1 MTRRLVLPA
10 LLVMTVVATAAG
22 AEAPTLFRTPA
33 VNRTQVV
40 FAYAGDL
47 WSVPR
52 EGGDA
57 VRLTSGVGIESD
69 PVFSPDGSQ
78 LAFAGQYDGNT
89 DVYVMPAAG
98 GEPRRLTYHPDADR
112 PVGWT
117 NDGKAVLFASAR
129 ASHARFPR
137 LFTIAPGGGLPEA
150 LPLPMAERGS
160 YSPDGQSLAYEPLAQ
175 WQPAWKRYRGGQ
187 TDAIWI
193 ARLSDS
199 SVEEVPR
206 PNSNDRFPMWI
217 GDRVCFVSDRDGAAT
232 LFAFDTK
239 TRKITR
245 LLDNGGL
252 DVLSASAWRGD
263 GPERA
268 VIAYEQFGTLHLYDV
283 ASGRTRPVAARV
295 AADLVTV
302 RPRFEKVGDQIAA
315 AAVSPAGAR
324 AVLEARGE
332 ILTVP
337 AEKGDVRNLT
347 GTPGV
352 MERDPAWS
360 PDGTRIAYF
369 SDASGEYALHIRDQK
384 GEKPAQV
391 VTLPPGFYYSPVW
404 SPDSTRIAFSD
415 NAMHLWVVAVDKGEP
430 KLVDTNPFGLRDDVL
445 QPAWSPDSTWLA
457 YAKQLDNRLRAVF
470 LYSLEKGEARQ
481 VTDGLADARYPVF
494 DRGGKLLFFAASTNL
509 GPAFSFAE
517 LSGYGHLSSRSVY
530 ALVLAKDTPSPLAPE
545 SDEEKGPEKKAGD
558 ADTSKPTPD
567 KGAKAKAEEKK
578 DEDKKPEAPEPVKVD
593 LEGLVQ
599 RSVALPI
606 PSRDYVGLDV
616 GKAGKLYVIERPVA
630 GPGNEPG
637 PPSLVVRRFD
647 LEKRKLEDAIS
658 GVRAFAVA
666 AGAEKALYRKG
677 DDWLI
682 KGLDALSGGE
692 GGTLATGAMQ
702 VRVDPTAEW
711 RQMFEEVWRGER
723 DFFYDANLH
732 GLDLG
737 KVRVT
742 YRPYLAAVAH
752 RSDLTY
758 LFTEMLNQLT
768 VGHMF
773 IGGGDMPKP
782 GTVPGGLLG
791 CDFAVE
797 SGRYRFATVL
807 EGGSWNPDLRA
818 PLLQPAASVKA
829 GEWLLAV
836 AGRELTSSDNVYAR
850 FENTAD
856 TQVVLR
862 VGPSPDGTGA
872 RDVTVVPVRSEA
884 SLRNLSWIEGNR
896 RKVEALSAGRLA
908 YIYVPDTSGDG
919 FASFNRYFF
928 AQTEKQGAVVDERF
942 NGGGFLADYIVDYLR
957 RPLLSY
963 IHFRHGRDV
972 PTPMG
977 GIYGPKAMLI
987 NELAGSGGDA
997 LPWYFHKLGI
1007 GPLIGT
1013 RTWGGLIAAFTAP
1026 QLMDGGYV
1034 TAPDAAVY
1042 GLAGQ
1047 WEVENVGVRPDIEV
1061 GLDPQAWRQGHDV
1074 QLERAVEWLLAE
1086 LAKNPPQVPKRPD
1099 FPRYH

>member
-1 MTRRLVLPA
+1 MARRLVVPT
-10 LLVMTVVATAAG
+10 LLVMAVVATVAG
-22 AEAPTLFRTPA
+22 AAAPTLFRTPA
-33 VNRTQVV
+33 VNRTHVV

-98 GEPRRLTYHPDADR
+98 GEPRRLTYHPDADT
-112 PVGWT
+112 PVSWT

-137 LFTIAPGGGLPEA
+137 LFTIGLAGGLPEP
-150 LPLPMAERGS
+150 LPLPMGERGS

-187 TDAIWI
+187 TDAIWL

-199 SVEEVPR
+199 SVEEIPR
-206 PNSNDRFPMWI
+206 PNSNDRYPMWI
-217 GDRVCFVSDRDGAAT
+217 GDRVFFVSDRDGAAT
-232 LFAFDTK
+232 LYAFDTT
-239 TRKITR
+239 TRKISR
-245 LLDNGGL
+245 VLDNSGL
-252 DVLSASAWRGD
+252 DVRSASSWRGD
-263 GPERA
+263 GAERA

-283 ASGRTRPVAARV
+283 ASGRTRPVAVRV
-295 AADLVTV
+295 TADLVTV
-302 RPRFEKVGDQIAA
+302 RPRFEKVGDQIAN
-315 AAVSPAGAR
+315 AAVSPNGVR
-324 AVLEARGE
+324 AVFEARGE
-332 ILTVP
+332 ILIVP
-337 AEKGDVRNLT
+337 ADKGDTRNLT
-347 GTPGV
+347 ATPGV

-384 GEKPAQV
+384 GEQPAQV
-391 VTLPPGFYYSPVW
+391 VTLPAGFYYSPVW
-404 SPDSTRIAFSD
+404 SPDSTQIAFSD
-415 NAMHLWVVAVDKGEP
+415 NAMRLWLAAVGKGEP
-430 KLVDTNPFGLRDDVL
+430 KQVDTNPFGLRDDVL
-445 QPAWSPDSTWLA
+445 QPAWSPDSKWLA
-457 YAKQLDNRLRAVF
+457 YSKQLDNRLRAVF
-470 LYSLEKGEARQ
+470 LYSLEKGETHQ
-481 VTDGLADARYPVF
+481 VTDGMADARYPVF

-509 GPAFSFAE
+509 GPSFSFAE

-545 SDEEKGPEKKAGD
+545 SDEEKGPEKKAEE
-558 ADTSKPTPD
+558 AD
-567 KGAKAKAEEKK
+567 KAKGTPEKGTKAKPDEKK
-578 DEDKKPEAPEPVKVD
+578 GGGMKAESPEPVKVD
-593 LEGLVQ
+593 LEDLVQ

-616 GKAGKLYVIERPVA
+616 GKAGKLYVIERPVT
-630 GPGNEPG
+630 GLGEEPG
-637 PPSLVVRRFD
+637 PPSLVVHRYD
-647 LEKRKLEDAIS
+647 LDKRKLGEAIS
-658 GVRAFAVA
+658 GVRAFVVA
-666 AGAEKALYRKG
+666 ASGEKALYRKG
-677 DDWLI
+677 DDWFI
-682 KGLDALSGGE
+682 KSLDALTGGE
-692 GGTLATGAMQ
+692 GGPLATAAMQ
-702 VRVDPTAEW
+702 VRVDPPAEW
-711 RQMFEEVWRGER
+711 RQMFDEVWRGER

-732 GLDLG
+732 GLDLE
-737 KVRVT
+737 KAKAT

-768 VGHMF
+768 VGHMY
-773 IGGGDMPKP
+773 IGGGDMPKA

-791 CDFAVE
+791 CDFSIE
-797 SGRYRFATVL
+797 NGRYRFATVL
-807 EGGSWNPDLRA
+807 AGESWNPDLRA
-818 PLLQPAASVKA
+818 PLVQPGAGVEA
-829 GEWLLAV
+829 GEYLLAV
-836 AGRELTSSDNVYAR
+836 GSRDLTSADNVYAR

-856 TQVVLR
+856 RQVALR
-862 VGPSPDGTGA
+862 VGPNPDGSGA

-908 YIYVPDTSGDG
+908 YIYVPDTSGRG

-942 NGGGFLADYIVDYLR
+942 NGGGLLADYIVDYLR

-963 IHFRHGRDV
+963 MHFRHGRDV

-977 GIYGPKAMLI
+977 GIWGPKAMLI

-1007 GPLIGT
+1007 GPLVGK

-1047 WEVENVGVRPDIEV
+1047 WEVENVGVGPDIEV
-1061 GLDPQAWRQGHDV
+1061 SLDPKAWRQGHDA

-1086 LAKNPPQVPKRPD
+1086 IAKNPQRPPKRPD

>member
-1 MTRRLVLPA
+1 MIRRLVLTA
-10 LLVMTVVATAAG
+10 GLATTVCVTLAA
-22 AEAPTLFRTPA
+22 AETPTLLRTPA
-33 VNRTQVV
+33 VNRTHVV

-57 VRLTSGVGIESD
+57 TRLTTGVGNESV
-69 PVFSPDGSQ
+69 PVLSPDGGQ
-78 LAFAGQYDGNT
+78 LAFSGQYDGNT
-89 DVYVMPAAG
+89 DVYVMPALG
-98 GEPRRLTYHPDADR
+98 GVPRRLTWHPGDDLA
-112 PVGWT
+112 VGWS
-117 NDGKAVLFASAR
+117 NDGTRVLFASERDSSAGY
-129 ASHARFPR
+129 PR
-137 LFTIAPGGGLPEA
+137 LFTLALEGGLPEP
-150 LPLPMAERGS
+150 LPLPMGERGS
-160 YSPDGQSLAYEPLAQ
+160 YSPDGQRLAYEPLAQ

-199 SVEEVPR
+199 AVEEIPR

-217 GDRVCFVSDRDGAAT
+217 GERVFFISDRDGAAT

-239 TRKITR
+239 TRNVSR
-245 LLDNGGL
+245 VLDNSGL

-268 VIAYEQFGTLHLYDV
+268 VIAYAQLGGLHLYDV
-283 ASGRTRPVAARV
+283 ASGRSRPVPVRV

-302 RPRFEKVGDQIAA
+302 RPRFEKVGEKIAA
-315 AAVSPAGAR
+315 AAISSTGAR
-324 AVLEARGE
+324 AVFEARGE

-360 PDGTRIAYF
+360 PDGTRVAYF
-369 SDASGEYALHIRDQK
+369 SEASGEYALHVRDQK
-384 GEKPAQV
+384 AEKPPRV

-404 SPDSTRIAFSD
+404 SPDSTHIAFSD
-415 NAMHLWVVAVDKGEP
+415 NAMRLWVVSVEKGEP
-430 KLVDTNPFGLRDDVL
+430 KRVDTNPFGLRDDVL
-445 QPAWSPDSTWLA
+445 QPAWSPDSKWLA

-470 LYSLEKGEARQ
+470 LYSLEKGEAHQ
-481 VTDGLADARYPVF
+481 VTDGMADARHPVF
-494 DRGGKLLFFAASTNL
+494 DRGGKLLFFSASTNL
-509 GPAFSFAE
+509 GPSFSFAE

-545 SDEEKGPEKKAGD
+545 SDEEKGPERKADD
-558 ADTSKPTPD
+558 AGKSKPTSD
-567 KGAKAKAEEKK
+567 KGDKAKTEEKK
-578 DEDKKPEAPEPVKVD
+578 GEDKKPEAAEPVKVD
-593 LEGLVQ
+593 IEGLVR

-606 PSRDYVGLDV
+606 PSRDYVALDV
-616 GKAGKLYVIERPVA
+616 GKAGRLYAIERPVA
-630 GPGNEPG
+630 GPGAEPG
-637 PPSLVVRRFD
+637 PPSLVVHSFD
-647 LEKRKLEDAIS
+647 LEKRKLDKAID
-658 GVRAFAVA
+658 GVRAFAVSA
-666 AGAEKALYRKG
+666 NGEKALYRKG
-677 DDWLI
+677 DDWFI
-682 KGLDALSGGE
+682 RGLDALTGGE
-692 GGTLATGAMQ
+692 GGSLKTAAME
-702 VRVDPTAEW
+702 VRVEPREEW
-711 RQMFEEVWRGER
+711 RQMFDEVWRGER

-732 GLDLG
+732 GLDLE
-737 KVRVT
+737 KARAT

-752 RSDLTY
+752 RSDLTF

-773 IGGGDMPKP
+773 IGGGDVPRP

-791 CDFAVE
+791 CDYAIDN
-797 SGRYRFATVL
+797 GRYRFATVFDG
-807 EGGSWNPDLRA
+807 ESWNPELRA
-818 PLLQPAASVKA
+818 PLTQPGADVRA
-829 GEWLLAV
+829 GEYLLAV
-836 AGRELTSSDNVYAR
+836 AGRELTSADNVYAR
-850 FENTAD
+850 FESTAD
-856 TQVVLR
+856 KQVVIR
-862 VGPSPDGTGA
+862 VGPRPDGSGA
-872 RDVTVVPVRSEA
+872 RDVTVVPVRSEEA
-884 SLRNLSWIEGNR
+884 LRNLAWIEGNR
-896 RKVEALSAGRLA
+896 RKVDALSGGKLA
-908 YIYVPDTSGDG
+908 YVYVPDTSGSG
-919 FASFNRYFF
+919 FVSFNRLFF

-942 NGGGFLADYIVDYLR
+942 NGGGYLADYIVDYLR

-977 GIYGPKAMLI
+977 AIYGPKAMLI

-1007 GPLIGT
+1007 GPLIGK

-1047 WEVENVGVRPDIEV
+1047 WEVENVGVGPDIEV
-1061 GLDPQAWRQGHDV
+1061 NLDPRAWREGRDV

-1086 LAKNPPQVPKRPD
+1086 LANNQPQVPKRPD

>member
-1 MTRRLVLPA
+1 MTRRLVLTA
-10 LLVMTVVATAAG
+10 GLATTVCVTLAA
-22 AEAPTLFRTPA
+22 AETPTLLRTPA
-33 VNRTQVV
+33 VNRTHVV

-57 VRLTSGVGIESD
+57 TRLTTGVGNESV
-69 PVFSPDGSQ
+69 PVLSPDGGQ
-78 LAFAGQYDGNT
+78 LAFSGQYDGNT
-89 DVYVMPAAG
+89 DVYVMPALG
-98 GEPRRLTYHPDADR
+98 GVPRRLTWHPGDDLA
-112 PVGWT
+112 VGWS
-117 NDGKAVLFASAR
+117 NDGTRVLFASERDSSAGY
-129 ASHARFPR
+129 PR
-137 LFTIAPGGGLPEA
+137 LFTLALEGGLPEP
-150 LPLPMAERGS
+150 LPLPMGERGS
-160 YSPDGQSLAYEPLAQ
+160 YSPDGQRLAYEPLAQ

-187 TDAIWI
+187 TDAMWI

-199 SVEEVPR
+199 AVEEIPR

-217 GDRVCFVSDRDGAAT
+217 GERVFFISDRDGAAT

-239 TRKITR
+239 TRNVSR
-245 LLDNGGL
+245 VLDNSGL

-268 VIAYEQFGTLHLYDV
+268 VIAYAQLGGLHLYDV
-283 ASGRTRPVAARV
+283 ASGRSRPVPVRV

-302 RPRFEKVGDQIAA
+302 RPRFEKVGEKIAA
-315 AAVSPAGAR
+315 AAISSTGAR
-324 AVLEARGE
+324 AVFEARGE

-360 PDGTRIAYF
+360 PDGTRVAYF
-369 SDASGEYALHIRDQK
+369 SEASGEYALHVRDQK
-384 GEKPAQV
+384 GEKPPRV

-404 SPDSTRIAFSD
+404 SPDSTHIAFSD
-415 NAMHLWVVAVDKGEP
+415 NAMRLWVVTVEKGEP
-430 KLVDTNPFGLRDDVL
+430 KRVDTNPFGLRDDVL
-445 QPAWSPDSTWLA
+445 QPAWSPDSKWLA
-457 YAKQLDNRLRAVF
+457 YAKQLDNRLRAVI
-470 LYSLEKGEARQ
+470 LYSLEKGEAHQ
-481 VTDGLADARYPVF
+481 VTDGMADARYPVF
-494 DRGGKLLFFAASTNL
+494 DRGGKLLFFSASTNL
-509 GPAFSFAE
+509 GPSFSFAE

-545 SDEEKGPEKKAGD
+545 SDEEKGPEKKADD
-558 ADTSKPTPD
+558 AGKSKPTSD
-567 KGAKAKAEEKK
+567 KGDKAKTEEKK
-578 DEDKKPEAPEPVKVD
+578 GEDKKPEAAEPVKVD
-593 LEGLVQ
+593 IEGLVR

-606 PSRDYVGLDV
+606 PSRDYVALDV
-616 GKAGKLYVIERPVA
+616 GKAGRLYAIERPVA
-630 GPGNEPG
+630 GPGEEPG
-637 PPSLVVRRFD
+637 PPSLVVHSFD
-647 LEKRKLEDAIS
+647 LEKRKLDKAID
-658 GVRAFAVA
+658 GVRAFAVSA
-666 AGAEKALYRKG
+666 NGEKALYRKG
-677 DDWLI
+677 DDWFI
-682 KGLDALSGGE
+682 RGLDALTGGE
-692 GGTLATGAMQ
+692 GGPLKTAAME
-702 VRVDPTAEW
+702 VRVEPREEW
-711 RQMFEEVWRGER
+711 RQMFDEVWRGER

-732 GLDLG
+732 GLDLE
-737 KVRVT
+737 KARAT

-752 RSDLTY
+752 RSDLTF

-773 IGGGDMPKP
+773 IGGGDVPRP

-791 CDFAVE
+791 CDYAIDN
-797 SGRYRFATVL
+797 GRYRFATVFDG
-807 EGGSWNPDLRA
+807 ESWNPELRA
-818 PLLQPAASVKA
+818 PLTQPGADVRA
-829 GEWLLAV
+829 GEYLLAV
-836 AGRELTSSDNVYAR
+836 AGRELTSADNVYAR
-850 FENTAD
+850 FESTAD
-856 TQVVLR
+856 KQVVIR
-862 VGPSPDGTGA
+862 VGPRPDGSGA
-872 RDVTVVPVRSEA
+872 RDVTVVPVRSEEA
-884 SLRNLSWIEGNR
+884 LRNLAWIEGNR
-896 RKVEALSAGRLA
+896 RKVDALSGGKLA
-908 YIYVPDTSGDG
+908 YVYVPDTSGSG
-919 FASFNRYFF
+919 FVSFNRLFF

-942 NGGGFLADYIVDYLR
+942 NGGGYLADYIVDYLR

-977 GIYGPKAMLI
+977 AIYGPKAMLI

-1007 GPLIGT
+1007 GPLIGK

-1047 WEVENVGVRPDIEV
+1047 WEVENVGVGPDIEV
-1061 GLDPQAWRQGHDV
+1061 NLDPRAWREGRDV

-1086 LAKNPPQVPKRPD
+1086 IAKNPSQVPKRPD